1 MSLNKLKTIE
11 LINRFELK
19 INKYKIVRNLIHY
32 KIIRV
37 DKEFSVNV
45 NKVDLLKSES
55 MSKC

>member
-19 INKYKIVRNLIHY
+19 VNKDKMVRNLIYY